1 MLFSRNM
8 IQIDVYINYGND
20 DVRHKRLIA
29 EPRISALDALTEQQI
44 SSIHTA
50 DIALAVRDEHQDQGL
65 GTELITYL
73 TYLAKRK
80 GLLGFTAEVLVGN
93 DPVFR
98 LFDRMGFDVHKR
110 NESGIYEMKL
120 LFKDIDQN

>member
-1 MLFSRNM
+1 
-8 IQIDVYINYGND
+8 
-20 DVRHKRLIA
+20 
-29 EPRISALDALTEQQI
+29 
-44 SSIHTA
+44 
-50 DIALAVRDEHQDQGL
+50 LAVRDEHQDQGL
-65 GTELITYL
+65 GTELITYI
-73 TYLAKRK
+73 TYLAQRK

-93 DPVFR
+93 DSVFR